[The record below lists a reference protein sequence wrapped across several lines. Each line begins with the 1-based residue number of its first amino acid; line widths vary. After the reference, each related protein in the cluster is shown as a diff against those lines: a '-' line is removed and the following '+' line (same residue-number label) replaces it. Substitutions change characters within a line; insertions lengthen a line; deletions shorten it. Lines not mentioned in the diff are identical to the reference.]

1 MSNIDDFCQ
10 ECNVLNKT
18 EGMIDDDIPLEK
30 FKLWKFYKIERE
42 HLEESSEL
50 NLFGQEINY
59 SVFKYSNDNEIKKQL
74 IVIPGFSKKSICWTL
89 GRINFFLDKLST
101 IYSDICIFNLEDLKK
116 KTPIITQSGVSNY
129 DLYTKIGYQ
138 LNKVIKHLNYDNI
151 SLIGRSA
158 GGALALIISSLNDKV
173 NGLNL
178 ACPGYEE
185 AMITDFINSSNKD
198 IPVVISWSKEDTKI
212 PLDKGLNLEKKLEE
226 AGVNVTLHVISTGK
240 EEDKYNH
247 RIQQVLI
254 DNLV

>member
-1 MSNIDDFCQ
+1 M
-10 ECNVLNKT
+10 
-18 EGMIDDDIPLEK
+18 
-30 FKLWKFYKIERE
+30 
-42 HLEESSEL
+42 
-50 NLFGQEINY
+50 
-59 SVFKYSNDNEIKKQL
+59 
-74 IVIPGFSKKSICWTL
+74 
-89 GRINFFLDKLST
+89 DKLST
-101 IYSDICIFNLEDLKK
+101 IYSDICIFNLEDLKSK
-116 KTPIITQSGVSNY
+116 SATITQSGVSNY

-178 ACPGYEE
+178 ACPGYED

-198 IPVVISWSKEDTKI
+198 IPVVISWAKEDTKI
-212 PLDKGLNLEKKLEE
+212 PLEKGINLEKKLKE
-226 AGVNVTLHVISTGK
+226 AGLNVTLHVISTGK

-254 DNLV
+254 DNLA